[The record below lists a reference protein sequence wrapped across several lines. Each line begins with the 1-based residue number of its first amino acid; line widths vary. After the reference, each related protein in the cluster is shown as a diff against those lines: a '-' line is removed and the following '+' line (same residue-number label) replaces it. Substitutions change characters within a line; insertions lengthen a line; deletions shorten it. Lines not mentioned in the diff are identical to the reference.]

1 MIFLGNGTDDAAGI
15 SGRDNVTGNVPRY
28 DGARTDDD
36 VVADGDAGIDDD
48 VTADPDV
55 RADGHGSG
63 IFEVGITHF
72 SIDGVPCRINTDM
85 RRQKDVVAKGNVMF
99 IQDGKTRIG
108 KEVAAKADAVAMVK
122 VDRRQQDHV
131 VRRLVKTRFQG
142 FKGFLI
148 IQIIGGIKP
157 PLRRMDAFKTS
168 IIDAKRVI

>member
-72 SIDGVPCRINTDM
+72 SIDGVPCRITTAAG
-85 RRQKDVVAKGNVMF
+85 RQRP
-99 IQDGKTRIG
+99 I
-108 KEVAAKADAVAMVK
+108 DAN
-122 VDRRQQDHV
+122 DRRLPASKSPNPSRADCH
-131 VRRLVKTRFQG
+131 RRRYKRH
-142 FKGFLI
+142 
-148 IQIIGGIKP
+148 
-157 PLRRMDAFKTS
+157 RRH
-168 IIDAKRVI
+168 R

>member
-122 VDRRQQDHV
+122 VDLMSSGASAKH
-131 VRRLVKTRFQG
+131 
-142 FKGFLI
+142 
-148 IQIIGGIKP
+148 
-157 PLRRMDAFKTS
+157 AFKASKASLSFKSSEALNRRCAAWTRS
-168 IIDAKRVI
+168 KLPSSTPKGLYSF